1 MLVAS
6 VDVRFQGK
14 AGEVGAVSR
23 KRVSALGRPAPAS
36 SARSHHITWFVIPG
50 SALGGQNQLH
60 DLLDIFLHRLKF
72 AARQIELS
80 PCSRNLGVGSDGRYV
95 FQVYMNRF
103 AAGFGQSDPNPR
115 SARDPITTEGGA
127 LYDAEL

>member
-60 DLLDIFLHRLKF
+60 RPQLLQGIFGAANRLNVC
-72 AARQIELS
+72 I
-80 PCSRNLGVGSDGRYV
+80 
-95 FQVYMNRF
+95 
-103 AAGFGQSDPNPR
+103 GFGNS
-115 SARDPITTEGGA
+115 GA
-127 LYDAEL
+127 EIDVDGFDQGLAFVLALHKVAYHAAL